1 VNTITCLIVDDEP
14 NAVQLLED
22 HIRKVPRLIL
32 KQKCYDAFEALAFL
46 QSDQADLL
54 FLDIQMPGL
63 SGMELATFLNKEQR
77 IIFTTAFA
85 NYALEGYEYNAID
98 YLLKPITFKRFVQAI
113 NKAVLSFSTVIPV
126 APVVPAGNLPDYIFI
141 KSGKQIIKIAYID
154 ILFIEALKEYVNIVL
169 PDGKVLAYKRMKDLE
184 EQLPENFIRIHNSY
198 IINIRHLEKI
208 VDNHVMIGNMKL
220 PVSSSCRPQLLA
232 MINKRLL

>member
-22 HIRKVPRLIL
+22 HIRKVPRLVL

-63 SGMELATFLNKEQR
+63 SGMELAAILSKEQR
-77 IIFTTAFA
+77 IIFTTAYA
-85 NYALEGYEYNAID
+85 NYALEGYEYNAVD
-98 YLLKPITFKRFVQAI
+98 YLLKPITFKRFVQAA
-113 NKAVLSFSTVIPV
+113 NKALLSFSEVT
-126 APVVPAGNLPDYIFI
+126 PAAENLPDYIFI
-141 KSGKQIIKIAYID
+141 KSGKQIIKIAYNN
-154 ILFIEALKEYVNIVL
+154 ILYIEALKEYVNIVL
-169 PDGKVLAYKRMKDLE
+169 PEGKVLAYKRMKDLE

-198 IINIRHLEKI
+198 IINMQHLEKI
-208 VDNHVMIGNMKL
+208 VDNHVLIGEARL

-232 MINKRLL
+232 MINRKLL

>member
-22 HIRKVPRLIL
+22 HLRKVPGLAL
-32 KQKCYDAFEALAFL
+32 KQKCYDAFEALEFL
-46 QSDQADLL
+46 KSDKADLI

-63 SGMELATFLNKEQR
+63 SGMELATFLSKDQR
-77 IIFTTAFA
+77 IVFTTAYA

-113 NKAVLSFSTVIPV
+113 NKVMLSLPAV
-126 APVVPAGNLPDYIFI
+126 AAAENADYIFI
-141 KSGKQIIKIAYID
+141 KSGKQIIKLEYSN
-154 ILFIEALKEYVNIVL
+154 ILYIEALKEYVNIVQ

-184 EQLPENFIRIHNSY
+184 EQLPDDFIRIHNSY
-198 IINIRHLEKI
+198 IVNIRHLEKV
-208 VDNHVMIGNMKL
+208 VDNHVLIGKARL
-220 PVSSSCRPQLLA
+220 PVSTSCRPALLEI
-232 MINKRLL
+232 INKKML

>member
-1 VNTITCLIVDDEP
+1 MNTITCLIVDDEP
-14 NAVQLLED
+14 NAVKLLED

-63 SGMELATFLNKEQR
+63 SGMELASFLHKEQR
-77 IIFTTAFA
+77 IIFTTAYA
-85 NYALEGYEYNAID
+85 NYALEGYEYNAVD
-98 YLLKPITFKRFVQAI
+98 YLLKPITFKRFAQSI
-113 NKAVLSFSTVIPV
+113 NKALLTFPADPSITPV
-126 APVVPAGNLPDYIFI
+126 EENDYIFI
-141 KSGKQIIKIAYID
+141 KSGKEIIKLAYNQ

-184 EQLPENFIRIHNSY
+184 EQLPTNFLRIHNSY
-198 IINIRHLEKI
+198 IVNIDHLEKI
-208 VDNHVMIGNMKL
+208 VDNHVLIGKERL
-220 PVSSSCRPQLLA
+220 PVSASCKAQLLTV
-232 MINKRLL
+232 INRRLL

>member
-22 HIRKVPRLIL
+22 HIGKVPRLVL
-32 KQKCYDAFEALAFL
+32 KQKCYDAFEALNFL

-63 SGMELATFLNKEQR
+63 SGMELATFLHREQR
-77 IIFTTAFA
+77 IIFTTAYA
-85 NYALEGYEYNAID
+85 NYALEGYEYNAVD
-98 YLLKPITFKRFVQAI
+98 YLLKPITFKRFVQSI
-113 NKAVLSFSTVIPV
+113 NKALLTFPIISSAALTDE
-126 APVVPAGNLPDYIFI
+126 NDYIFI
-141 KSGKQIIKIAYID
+141 KSGKQIVKLEYGQ

-184 EQLPENFIRIHNSY
+184 EQLPDNFLRIHNSY
-198 IINIRHLEKI
+198 IININHLEKI
-208 VDNHVMIGNMKL
+208 VDNHVLIGATRL
-220 PVSSSCRPQLLA
+220 PVSASCKAQLLA
-232 MINKRLL
+232 VINRKLL

>member
-1 VNTITCLIVDDEP
+1 MNTITCLIVDDEP

-32 KQKCYDAFEALAFL
+32 KQKCYDAFEALTFL

-63 SGMELATFLNKEQR
+63 SGMELATFLSKEQR

-113 NKAVLSFSTVIPV
+113 NKAVLSFPAVTPV
-126 APVVPAGNLPDYIFI
+126 APVEHLPDYIFI

-198 IINIRHLEKI
+198 IINIQHLEKI
-208 VDNHVMIGNMKL
+208 VDNHVLIGNMKL

-232 MINKRLL
+232 MINRRLL